1 MLAIIIISIVFL
13 WDHSDE
19 AVNNGFFLF
28 SFVFCLKG
36 WARNSA
42 MPDQNYSAV
51 GSEDGVLI
59 S

>member
-1 MLAIIIISIVFL
+1 MLAIIIIGIVFL

-19 AVNNGFFLF
+19 AVNNSFFF
-28 SFVFCLKG
+28 FVFCLKG
-36 WARNSA
+36 WVRNSA

-51 GSEDGVLI
+51 GSKVGVLI